1 MTIIGRCISL
11 KSEIHVAVLP
21 CPQAPRLPWLCQGT
35 VFKHLHKYKLA
46 LCQQNCESFCI
57 AVNQMQVSS
66 AIWPC
71 DRNTFKSKISH
82 KEETKLPW
90 NAKIQETDPLFSL
103 QFGVWCFI
111 YANHQNFYVPFGC
124 WISLWKLKKTKN
136 KINQV

>member
-1 MTIIGRCISL
+1 M
-11 KSEIHVAVLP
+11 
-21 CPQAPRLPWLCQGT
+21 W
-35 VFKHLHKYKLA
+35 A

-124 WISLWKLKKTKN
+124 WISLWKLKKN
-136 KINQV
+136 KKQNKPSVEKEPLLAHGSAVNNNNTVLKC